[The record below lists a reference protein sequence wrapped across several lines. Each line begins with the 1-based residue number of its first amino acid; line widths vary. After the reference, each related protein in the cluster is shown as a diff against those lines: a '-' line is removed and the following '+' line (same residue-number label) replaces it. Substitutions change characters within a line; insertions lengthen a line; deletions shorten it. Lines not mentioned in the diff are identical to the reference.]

1 MTDPT
6 SQVHYP
12 ISVSV
17 IDQCSVGDT
26 QSAAI
31 KRRSRCGVVRG
42 FPEISSHFL
51 PGSAPQVG
59 QFTASACLRVA
70 FLAFMVV
77 DDAAIRR
84 RKMVNFAQES
94 WIVGEIVRRE
104 KALDFS
110 GCNSRPGTGSL
121 HPEAIEAAVEATKLS
136 EPSMERVV

>member
-1 MTDPT
+1 
-6 SQVHYP
+6 
-12 ISVSV
+12 
-17 IDQCSVGDT
+17 
-26 QSAAI
+26 
-31 KRRSRCGVVRG
+31 
-42 FPEISSHFL
+42 
-51 PGSAPQVG
+51 
-59 QFTASACLRVA
+59 LRVA
-70 FLAFMVV
+70 YLAFMVV